1 MLFRYAGAMVLV
13 CALPNAA
20 SAQTYIAAT
29 VGYVMPKDLTTSV
42 GVRATFKPGASATV
56 AIGRGFGPFRGE
68 VEGSYRFADVRDA
81 RGFGL
86 SARGTGEVSAYS
98 GMANLYFDPAFSL
111 GPFKPYIGGGAGVS
125 RFHADRV
132 SAIGLPAIAP
142 ITSIG
147 SITGSKTGF
156 AYQGMAGIGIK
167 AARGAITLGYR
178 YFATPSLTARV
189 PLAGSVKVNGFKSHA
204 VEFGFRILL

>member
-1 MLFRYAGAMVLV
+1 MWFRYAGAMVLL
-13 CALPNAA
+13 CGFSSAA

-29 VGYVMPKDLTTSV
+29 IGYVLPEDLKTNV
-42 GVRATFKPGASATV
+42 GIRGTFDNGASATV
-56 AIGRGFGPFRGE
+56 AVGRSFGPLRGE
-68 VEGSYRFADVRDA
+68 VEGSYRFADVRDVQ
-81 RGFGL
+81 GFGL
-86 SARGTGEVSAYS
+86 SARGAGEVSAYS

-132 SAIGLPAIAP
+132 SAVGLPAIAP
-142 ITSIG
+142 VTSIG
-147 SITGSKTGF
+147 TVTGSRTGF

-167 AARGAITLGYR
+167 AGRGALTLGYR
-178 YFATPSLTARV
+178 YFATPSLTARA
-189 PLAGSVKVNGFKSHA
+189 PLAGSVKVDGFKSNA